1 MTPENEMN
9 EELKAL
15 LGDSYK
21 EGMTLEEV
29 GAFFKGKKFADLSSG
44 NYVDK
49 AKYDNQIN
57 SLNAKITEKENALNA
72 KLTDEEKNAKA
83 SQEQAQRIKDL
94 EKMLK
99 DNTISGNKNVVN
111 SVLQGSRDILG
122 IQATDND
129 FVSFVDNITTEDSE
143 KTNKIANYIS
153 KIIKDSYEKGKQD
166 ATKDAMGNFGQHKG
180 QDSDG
185 NGGKEISDLGKR
197 LATAK
202 KGKQEEYN
210 YFK

>member
-1 MTPENEMN
+1 MN

-21 EGMTLEEV
+21 DGMTLEEV
-29 GAFFKGKKFADLSSG
+29 NNALKGKKLADLSTG
-44 NYVDK
+44 KYVDK
-49 AKYDNQIN
+49 DKFDTQIN
-57 SLNAKITEKENALNA
+57 SLNAKLSEREQELNA

-83 SQEQAQRIKDL
+83 SQEQAKRIQEL

-111 SVLQGSRDILG
+111 SVLQNSRDILG
-122 IQATDND
+122 IQATDSD
-129 FVSFVDNITTEDSE
+129 FVSFVDNITTEDGE

-153 KIIKDSYEKGKQD
+153 EIVKKSYEKGKQD
-166 ATKDAMGNFGQHKG
+166 ATKDAMGDFGKQKAQSTSSKG
-180 QDSDG
+180 SS
-185 NGGKEISDLGKR
+185 EIADLGKR
-197 LATAK
+197 LANAK
-202 KGKQEEYN
+202 NGDKETYD

>member
-1 MTPENEMN
+1 MN

-21 EGMTLEEV
+21 DGMTLEEV
-29 GAFFKGKKFADLSSG
+29 NNALKGKKLADLSTG
-44 NYVDK
+44 KYVDK
-49 AKYDNQIN
+49 DKFDTQIN
-57 SLNAKITEKENALNA
+57 NLNAKLNEKEQELNA
-72 KLTDEEKNAKA
+72 KLTDDEKNAKA
-83 SQEQAQRIKDL
+83 SQEQAKRIQEL

-122 IQATDND
+122 IQATDSD
-129 FVSFVDNITTEDSE
+129 FVSFVDNITTEDGE

-153 KIIKDSYEKGKQD
+153 EIVKKSYEKGKQD
-166 ATKDAMGNFGQHKG
+166 ATKDALGNFGKQKG
-180 QDSDG
+180 QGTDG
-185 NGGKEISDLGKR
+185 KGSSEIEGLGKR
-197 LATAK
+197 LADAK
-202 KGKQEEYN
+202 KGNKETYN

>member
-1 MTPENEMN
+1 MN

-15 LGDSYK
+15 LGNSYK
-21 EGMTLEEV
+21 DGMTLEEV
-29 GAFFKGKKFADLSSG
+29 NNALKGKKLADLSTG
-44 NYVDK
+44 KYVDK
-49 AKYDNQIN
+49 DKFDTQIN
-57 SLNAKITEKENALNA
+57 SLNAKLSEREQELNA

-83 SQEQAQRIKDL
+83 SQEQAKRIQEL

-122 IQATDND
+122 IQATDSD

-153 KIIKDSYEKGKQD
+153 EIIKKSYEKGKQD
-166 ATKDAMGNFGQHKG
+166 ATKDAMGDFGKQKAQGTSGKG
-180 QDSDG
+180 SS
-185 NGGKEISDLGKR
+185 EIEGLGKR
-197 LATAK
+197 LADAK
-202 KGKQEEYN
+202 KGNNETYD

>member
-1 MTPENEMN
+1 MN

-21 EGMTLEEV
+21 DGMTLEEV
-29 GAFFKGKKFADLSSG
+29 NNALKGKKLADLSTG
-44 NYVDK
+44 KYVDK
-49 AKYDNQIN
+49 DKFDTQIN
-57 SLNAKITEKENALNA
+57 SLNAKLSEREQELNA

-83 SQEQAQRIKDL
+83 SQEQAKRIQEL

-111 SVLQGSRDILG
+111 SVLQNSRDILG
-122 IQATDND
+122 IQATDSD
-129 FVSFVDNITTEDSE
+129 FVSFVDNITTEDGE

-153 KIIKDSYEKGKQD
+153 EIVKKSYEKGKQD
-166 ATKDAMGNFGQHKG
+166 ATKDAMGDFGKHKG
-180 QDSDG
+180 QGTS
-185 NGGKEISDLGKR
+185 GKGSSEIEGLGKR
-197 LATAK
+197 LADAK
-202 KGKQEEYN
+202 KGNNEEYD